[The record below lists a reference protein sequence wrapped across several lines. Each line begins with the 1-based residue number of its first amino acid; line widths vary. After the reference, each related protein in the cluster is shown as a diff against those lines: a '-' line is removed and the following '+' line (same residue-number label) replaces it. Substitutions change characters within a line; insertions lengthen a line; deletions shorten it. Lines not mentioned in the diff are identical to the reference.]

1 MSTQNKCALPPAGWY
16 CTRTPGHEGPCA
28 AHPSNAIN
36 CENCKGLGGWQ
47 TSGCG
52 EGCCLEG
59 VECGHCNGTGYRAA
73 RVYVGG
79 PMTGY
84 PELNFPA
91 FHARTAEL
99 RAEGYEVINPAEVN
113 PDPATPYADCM
124 RKDLAALLTCD
135 KLVLLPGWHA
145 SRGASAEWL
154 VADICGLT
162 IEYPASE
169 PTMATCELERL
180 RLQVILQAS
189 EAAGFIARV
198 SRRPLLP
205 RAMGNHE
212 LDLHVAPRRV
222 MA

>member
-1 MSTQNKCALPPAGWY
+1 MTTKEQGSWAERGMTEASTYEC
-16 CTRTPGHEGPCA
+16 H
-28 AHPSNAIN
+28 H
-36 CENCKGLGGWQ
+36 CKGTGMRYPGGVP
-47 TSGCG
+47 SGCS
-52 EGCCLEG
+52 
-59 VECGHCNGTGYRAA
+59 VCGDDRSVRSPGRRPL

-113 PDPATPYADCM
+113 PDPATLYADCM
-124 RKDLAALLTCD
+124 RKDLAVLLTCD

-154 VADICGLT
+154 VADICGLA
-162 IEYPASE
+162 IEYPATE
-169 PTMATCELERL
+169 PTISACMLERI
-180 RLQVILQAS
+180 RIKTILQAS
-189 EAAGFIARV
+189 EAAGFITRV
-198 SRRPLLP
+198 QRRPLLP
-205 RAMGNHE
+205 LAMGNHVMD
-212 LDLHVAPRRV
+212 LDVSPRRV